1 MPAYTRRQLF
11 GMLGAA
17 AAAPAASERPNI
29 LYIMADDHA
38 SHAISAYGSVINRTP
53 NLDRIATGGVRLTN
67 CFCTNSICTPSRAAI
82 LTGQYSNRNGVYTL
96 NDQLD
101 PKRNHVAKELQRA
114 GYQTAMIGKW
124 HLVTN
129 PTGFDYWNILPGQ
142 GVYYDPTF
150 ITASGRKQYK
160 GYCTDL
166 IGDFTLDW
174 LKQRDPAKPFF
185 AMCHHKAPH
194 RPWQPAPKYQDLF
207 KDQTIR
213 EPDNLYDHYEGR
225 SRSVAEVKMRVGEN
239 MTKTDVKQDI
249 PPDLKGDALRKWAYQ
264 LYIKD
269 YLRCIQSVDDNV
281 GRLLDY
287 LDAENLARN
296 TIVIYT
302 SDQGFY
308 LGDHGWFDKRI
319 MYEEALR
326 MPFLMRYPAG
336 IRPGTVNRDM
346 VLNIDFAP
354 MFLDYAGAR
363 PPAEMQGRSFR
374 ANLHGHTP
382 RDWRKAMYYRYWMHN
397 DPDHHVPGHYGIR
410 TDRWKLIYFYNK
422 ALGMTGSTDNNA
434 PPEWE
439 LYDFRN
445 DPREMKNLYPD
456 PKYASVVR
464 DLKSQLARLQQ
475 EAGDTPA

>member
-1 MPAYTRRQLF
+1 
-11 GMLGAA
+11 
-17 AAAPAASERPNI
+17 
-29 LYIMADDHA
+29 
-38 SHAISAYGSVINRTP
+38 
-53 NLDRIATGGVRLTN
+53 
-67 CFCTNSICTPSRAAI
+67 
-82 LTGQYSNRNGVYTL
+82 
-96 NDQLD
+96 
-101 PKRNHVAKELQRA
+101 
-114 GYQTAMIGKW
+114 
-124 HLVTN
+124 
-129 PTGFDYWNILPGQ
+129 
-142 GVYYDPTF
+142 
-150 ITASGRKQYK
+150 
-160 GYCTDL
+160 
-166 IGDFTLDW
+166 
-174 LKQRDPAKPFF
+174 
-185 AMCHHKAPH
+185 
-194 RPWQPAPKYQDLF
+194 
-207 KDQTIR
+207 
-213 EPDNLYDHYEGR
+213 
-225 SRSVAEVKMRVGEN
+225 
-239 MTKTDVKQDI
+239 
-249 PPDLKGDALRKWAYQ
+249 
-264 LYIKD
+264 
-269 YLRCIQSVDDNV
+269 
-281 GRLLDY
+281 
-287 LDAENLARN
+287 
-296 TIVIYT
+296 
-302 SDQGFY
+302 
-308 LGDHGWFDKRI
+308 